1 MRCVKS
7 EYFALVELTSTIAS
21 APVVALRAG
30 RAPSSVRIISDQHA
44 PNKLRRRVD
53 RVFPWTMVMEQIT
66 PSEERLLGTVVGYSF
81 CVVKS
86 LESPL
91 CLAQKRAVVQ
101 NERSEI

>member
-1 MRCVKS
+1 
-7 EYFALVELTSTIAS
+7 
-21 APVVALRAG
+21 
-30 RAPSSVRIISDQHA
+30 
-44 PNKLRRRVD
+44 
-53 RVFPWTMVMEQIT
+53 MEQIT